1 MHLRTFE
8 ICVLKYMNLTLLVFL
23 LQGLAQQAV
32 LKKTKNID
40 VLTDIDMLLMVDKG
54 IRGRIYHAIH

>member
-1 MHLRTFE
+1 M
-8 ICVLKYMNLTLLVFL
+8 LVFL
-23 LQGLAQQAV
+23 LQGLAWQAV
-32 LKKTKNID
+32 LKKNKKID